1 MSFCCRQFWINWHHD
16 GSNTIKLGRMG
27 VVEANH
33 IATVHDPWGGVR
45 QFISL
50 HLSNLNNENPVEWEF
65 DIDAG
70 ILRLM

>member
-1 MSFCCRQFWINWHHD
+1 M
-16 GSNTIKLGRMG
+16 
-27 VVEANH
+27 EANH

-45 QFISL
+45 QFSSL

-70 ILRLM
+70 FFVFLYSFFFIFLDKNIFTYGITS